1 MELCGAHVFVS
12 GGARRLGREICMTL
26 ARAGAHVSF
35 SFHRSQEAATDTLRV
50 LQGLGSESLA
60 VRCDVSSLADVQ
72 EVSLALSQVTPRLD
86 LLVNSASPF
95 VREAIP
101 WSQYETWQHVT
112 RTATDGCLHLCQ
124 ECLPLLQ
131 AAPDP
136 TVINL
141 LDLTIR
147 RPLPGFTAHA
157 VAKSGLEALTRQLA
171 LELAPGM
178 RVNGIVAGPVLP
190 PAAMSHAARQR
201 VASRT
206 LLGRWGTPAD
216 ITRAV
221 EFIATSPYMTG
232 ALLHVDG
239 GESIGPPAQEVTS

>member
-1 MELCGAHVFVS
+1 MELRGAYVFVS
-12 GGARRLGREICMTL
+12 GGARRLGREICLTL

-35 SFHRSQEAATDTLRV
+35 SFHHSQKAAADTLRE
-50 LQGLGSESLA
+50 LQELGSASRA
-60 VRCDVSSLADVQ
+60 MRCDISSLADVQ
-72 EVSLALSQVTPRLD
+72 EVRIALSTMTHRLD

-101 WSQYETWQHVT
+101 LGQYKTWRHVT
-112 RTATDGCLHLCQ
+112 RASTDGCLYLCQ

-131 AAPDP
+131 AASDP
-136 TVINL
+136 TVLNL

-157 VAKSGLEALTRQLA
+157 VAKSGMEALTRQLA
-171 LELAPGM
+171 LELAPRI

-190 PAAMSHAARQR
+190 PDEMSRTARQR
-201 VASRT
+201 IARRT

-221 EFIATSPYMTG
+221 KFVARSPYMTG

-239 GESIGPPAQEVTS
+239 GESIGPAA